1 MIEVISKATG
11 ISESKFDR
19 SQLLEGA
26 TERDIVY
33 GGLEEVMSSAT
44 NEVIKTSLDR
54 NVDFRTAAYINALSR
69 IDEFY
74 TVSGIF

>member
-1 MIEVISKATG
+1 LIEL
-11 ISESKFDR
+11 
-19 SQLLEGA
+19 QLLEGA

-54 NVDFRTAAYINALSR
+54 KV
-69 IDEFY
+69 
-74 TVSGIF
+74 

>member
-1 MIEVISKATG
+1 MIQVISKATG
-11 ISESKFDR
+11 ISESHFDR
-19 SQLLEGA
+19 TLLLEGA

-54 NVDFRTAAYINALSR
+54 KVDLRTAAYINALTR

-74 TVSGIF
+74 NVSGIF